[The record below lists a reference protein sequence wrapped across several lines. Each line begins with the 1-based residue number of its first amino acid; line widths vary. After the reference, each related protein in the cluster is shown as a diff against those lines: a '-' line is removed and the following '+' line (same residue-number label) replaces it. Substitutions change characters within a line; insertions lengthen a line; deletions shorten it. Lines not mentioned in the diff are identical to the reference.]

1 MNNPIGHSHYHR
13 VEPAAASA
21 DQSDSSISIPEA
33 KADNQKQALPVS
45 HVLPAHLVA
54 AANDNTLSAK
64 ESKSLNEYVVQH
76 CHSLRNFA
84 AVTKP
89 QAGVTSS
96 GVSLS
101 PENLLDAA
109 EKRLLSLN
117 ELDEMHRYY
126 QQQTDITFNGKR
138 FELETLPED
147 TPLFYQ
153 FYCLDQKACI
163 DDRSLRIF
171 RDNCRLD
178 PRPAI
183 ILTNKDLMNEKVAW
197 QTGELE
203 RGFENVRVVDV
214 SLLLKHRIHGMEI
227 TQLKSS
233 DGRLGLRVD
242 GSEGTLSS
250 LSSCGRM
257 VRIYESRSNIMDIFQ
272 FASMY
277 HCDEVRK
284 LAGIETKSKGCI
296 KIDFDTEL
304 IAPIGALKCP
314 DGFSTLVLD
323 DIKRKYDDRTNEL
336 IHYLRVEN
344 GLVAVTRPKHP
355 IMAESVCPNPWIFTN
370 FSKAVSKLYN
380 LSYAY
385 VQSYDVKQV
394 TPTVDAIDSLKIL
407 CDLGTEDVIA
417 GEIDVSQQLSIGFDT
432 RTSWKQKV
440 AFPLSSIKADQSR
453 VWGVRSWSEQ
463 TSTS

>member
-1 MNNPIGHSHYHR
+1 MNNPIGHSHYHLC
-13 VEPAAASA
+13 ESTATSA
-21 DQSDSSISIPEA
+21 DQSDSSISIPDA

-45 HVLPAHLVA
+45 HVLPAHLIA
-54 AANDNTLSAK
+54 AANDNTLTAK
-64 ESKSLNEYVVQH
+64 ESKSLSEYVVQY
-76 CHSLRNFA
+76 CHSLRNFV

-89 QAGVTSS
+89 QAGVPSS
-96 GVSLS
+96 GVSLL

-109 EKRLLSLN
+109 ENRLLSLD
-117 ELDEMHRYY
+117 ELDEMHRYF

-153 FYCLDQKACI
+153 KACI

-171 RDNCRLD
+171 RDNCMVD

-203 RGFENVRVVDV
+203 KGFENVYVVDV
-214 SLLLKHRIHGMEI
+214 SLLLKHRIHGIEI

-233 DGRLGLRVD
+233 DGRVGLRVD
-242 GSEGTLSS
+242 GSKGNLSS

-257 VRIYESRSNIMDIFQ
+257 VRTYESRSNIMDIFQ

-304 IAPIGALKCP
+304 IAPIGALKCLG
-314 DGFSTLVLD
+314 GFSTLVLD

-380 LSYAY
+380 LSYADI
-385 VQSYDVKQV
+385 QSYGVKQV

-417 GEIDVSQQLSIGFDT
+417 SEIDVSQQLSIGFDT

-453 VWGVRSWSEQ
+453 VWGVRSWSKQ